1 MMMMMMSDGQFQR
14 TSIESFKSIL
24 LMFEAWFCFQDP
36 FDVDEFVE
44 RLAWRSTGGTRNVEN
59 FDPLLLHAA
68 FEKTI
73 RDLKEMNVSV
83 MKQVEQLE
91 TECNDEEKAHWQR
104 VAKLHEHNQ
113 VHYVQLQIS
122 FHAKFRLVAVGVVR
136 AGNSLFCQL
145 FKH

>member
-1 MMMMMMSDGQFQR
+1 VA
-14 TSIESFKSIL
+14 L
-24 LMFEAWFCFQDP
+24 YCLQDP

-44 RLAWRSTGGTRNVEN
+44 RLAWRTTGGTRNAET
-59 FDPLLLHAA
+59 FDPLCLHDA

-113 VHYVQLQIS
+113 VLCHIVS
-122 FHAKFRLVAVGVVR
+122 GCK
-136 AGNSLFCQL
+136 
-145 FKH
+145 